1 MLPSILEAVCCC
13 EGWIGVWRSDPADF
27 VVNCIEDNEGQGDY
41 ENEDTTI
48 LGMSQEINLSEVKNN
63 ENVDEDGTDDESDCA
78 DLKLR
83 CWCCQKY

>member
-1 MLPSILEAVCCC
+1 MCIKVFLIRSAILKNSVDNELTNPLPFF
-13 EGWIGVWRSDPADF
+13 W
-27 VVNCIEDNEGQGDY
+27 NEDNEGQGDY

-63 ENVDEDGTDDESDCA
+63 ENVDEDGTDDESNCA

-83 CWCCQKY
+83 C